1 MRKIVLTLTLII
13 AGVAIAPI
21 FAALW
26 IAQLAMDILW
36 TVAAMTSAAAIAVI
50 CFAER
55 KLAKK

>member
-1 MRKIVLTLTLII
+1 MALIAVWII
-13 AGVAIAPI
+13 AVVAIAPL
-21 FAALW
+21 FTALW

-36 TVAAMTSAAAIAVI
+36 TITAAANAAAIAVI